1 MIFDPGMNE
10 MSIFGHNENGEC
22 HIIVQTEERGGGEQR

>member
-22 HIIVQTEERGGGEQR
+22 HMIVETEERGGGVER